1 MFVSAEIRW
10 FYPDECP
17 TNLHRWFGEMSP
29 APGGGKLRIDEY
41 LSQTNQSE
49 VSIKKR
55 GGRPGVEI
63 KGLIAVC
70 RSELVP
76 FAPYVELWCKWRLH
90 ASALEMTLGPVPVT
104 RLAAE
109 AALDRST
116 MGRNLNPLER
126 RGLVRIEAGNIDR
139 RERVAHLTAAG
150 EAAIEVALPAG
161 LAPALIGIEA
171 CHTAHYWGREIAALG
186 HDVRLMPPQFVK
198 PYVKS
203 QKNER
208 PGWSRTMQDPPW
220 PATMR

>member
-55 GGRPGVEI
+55 GGKPGVEI

-90 ASALEMTLGPVPVT
+90 ASALEMTKRMIIQKT
-104 RLAAE
+104 RWIRTY
-109 AALDRST
+109 DTS
-116 MGRNLNPLER
+116 G
-126 RGLVRIEAGNIDR
+126 
-139 RERVAHLTAAG
+139 
-150 EAAIEVALPAG
+150 AAIVEIPLQADEKPLNGQPLPQQGCNVEISKIQIAEEPRQWWTLG
-161 LAPALIGIEA
+161 FEAFGDLDSAPGNLLKTTQYLIAHSFPLPICGEFLNYPSWLAQ
-171 CHTAHYWGREIAALG
+171 T
-186 HDVRLMPPQFVK
+186 
-198 PYVKS
+198 KS
-203 QKNER
+203 
-208 PGWSRTMQDPPW
+208 
-220 PATMR
+220 

>member
-41 LSQTNQSE
+41 LSQTNQSG

-76 FAPYVELWCKWRLH
+76 FAPYVELWCKWRLQ
-90 ASALEMTLGPVPVT
+90 ASALEMTKRMIIQKT
-104 RLAAE
+104 RWIRTY
-109 AALDRST
+109 DTSR
-116 MGRNLNPLER
+116 
-126 RGLVRIEAGNIDR
+126 
-139 RERVAHLTAAG
+139 
-150 EAAIEVALPAG
+150 AAIVEIPLQADEKPLNGQPLPQQGCNVEISTIRIAEDPRQWWTLG
-161 LAPALIGIEA
+161 FEAFGDLDSAPGNLLKTAQFLITRSFPLPICGEFLNYPAWLAQA
-171 CHTAHYWGREIAALG
+171 
-186 HDVRLMPPQFVK
+186 
-198 PYVKS
+198 KS
-203 QKNER
+203 
-208 PGWSRTMQDPPW
+208 
-220 PATMR
+220 

>member
-90 ASALEMTLGPVPVT
+90 ASALEMTK
-104 RLAAE
+104 R
-109 AALDRST
+109 
-116 MGRNLNPLER
+116 M
-126 RGLVRIEAGNIDR
+126 II
-139 RERVAHLTAAG
+139 
-150 EAAIEVALPAG
+150 
-161 LAPALIGIEA
+161 
-171 CHTAHYWGREIAALG
+171 
-186 HDVRLMPPQFVK
+186 
-198 PYVKS
+198 
-203 QKNER
+203 QKNAMD
-208 PGWSRTMQDPPW
+208 SYL
-220 PATMR
+220 

>member
-17 TNLHRWFGEMSP
+17 TNLHRWFGEVSP

-55 GGRPGVEI
+55 GGKPGVEI

-90 ASALEMTLGPVPVT
+90 ASALEMTKRMIIQKT
-104 RLAAE
+104 RWIRTY
-109 AALDRST
+109 DTS
-116 MGRNLNPLER
+116 G
-126 RGLVRIEAGNIDR
+126 
-139 RERVAHLTAAG
+139 
-150 EAAIEVALPAG
+150 AAIVEIPLQADEKPLNGQPLPQQGCNVEISKIQIAEEPRQWWTLG
-161 LAPALIGIEA
+161 FEAFGDLDSAPGNLLKTTQYLIAHSFPLPICDEFLNYPSWLAQ
-171 CHTAHYWGREIAALG
+171 T
-186 HDVRLMPPQFVK
+186 
-198 PYVKS
+198 KS
-203 QKNER
+203 
-208 PGWSRTMQDPPW
+208 
-220 PATMR
+220 

>member
-90 ASALEMTLGPVPVT
+90 ASALEMTKRMIIQKT
-104 RLAAE
+104 RWIRTY
-109 AALDRST
+109 DTS
-116 MGRNLNPLER
+116 G
-126 RGLVRIEAGNIDR
+126 
-139 RERVAHLTAAG
+139 
-150 EAAIEVALPAG
+150 AAIVEIPLQADEKPLNGQPLPQQGCNVEITKIQIAEEPRQWWTLG
-161 LAPALIGIEA
+161 FEAFGDLDSAPGNLLKTTQYLIAHSFPLPICGEFLNYPSWLAQ
-171 CHTAHYWGREIAALG
+171 T
-186 HDVRLMPPQFVK
+186 
-198 PYVKS
+198 KS
-203 QKNER
+203 
-208 PGWSRTMQDPPW
+208 
-220 PATMR
+220 

>member
-55 GGRPGVEI
+55 GGKPGVEI

-90 ASALEMTLGPVPVT
+90 ASALEMTKRMIIQKT
-104 RLAAE
+104 RWIRTY
-109 AALDRST
+109 DTS
-116 MGRNLNPLER
+116 G
-126 RGLVRIEAGNIDR
+126 
-139 RERVAHLTAAG
+139 
-150 EAAIEVALPAG
+150 AAIVEIPLQADEKPLNGQPLPQQGCNVEITKIQIAEEPRQWWTLG
-161 LAPALIGIEA
+161 FEAFGDLDSAPGNLLKTTQYLIAHSFPLPLCGEFLNYPSWLAQ
-171 CHTAHYWGREIAALG
+171 T
-186 HDVRLMPPQFVK
+186 
-198 PYVKS
+198 KS
-203 QKNER
+203 
-208 PGWSRTMQDPPW
+208 
-220 PATMR
+220 

>member
-17 TNLHRWFGEMSP
+17 ANLHRWFGEMSP

-76 FAPYVELWCKWRLH
+76 FAPYVELWCKWRLQ
-90 ASALEMTLGPVPVT
+90 ASALEMTKRMIIQKT
-104 RLAAE
+104 RWIRTY
-109 AALDRST
+109 DTSR
-116 MGRNLNPLER
+116 
-126 RGLVRIEAGNIDR
+126 
-139 RERVAHLTAAG
+139 
-150 EAAIEVALPAG
+150 AAIVEIPLQADEKPLNGQPLPQQGCNVEISKIQIAEEPRQWWTLG
-161 LAPALIGIEA
+161 FEAFGDLDSAPGNLLKTTQFLIAHSFPLPICGEFLNYPSWLAQ
-171 CHTAHYWGREIAALG
+171 T
-186 HDVRLMPPQFVK
+186 
-198 PYVKS
+198 KS
-203 QKNER
+203 
-208 PGWSRTMQDPPW
+208 
-220 PATMR
+220 